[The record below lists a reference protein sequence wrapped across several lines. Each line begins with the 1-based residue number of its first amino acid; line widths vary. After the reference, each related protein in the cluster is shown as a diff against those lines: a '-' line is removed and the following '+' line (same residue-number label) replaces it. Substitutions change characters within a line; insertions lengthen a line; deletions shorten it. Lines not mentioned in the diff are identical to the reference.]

1 MEFFNS
7 AVDVLKTLVVAL
19 GAGLGVWGSVNLM
32 EGYGGDNPSANESGD
47 EAAHGWRRCCPD
59 WHHPDPPAER
69 SVRLI
74 FSGRRLPPRTYLLA
88 SVSSSSVANGFLS
101 QEETHCKSNIHLY
114 SERTVLLCRF

>member
-19 GAGLGVWGSVNLM
+19 GAGLGVWGAVNLM
-32 EGYGGDNPSANESGD
+32 EGYGGDNPSAKSQGMKQLM
-47 EAAHGWRRCCPD
+47 AGGGVALI
-59 WHHPDPPAER
+59 ER

-88 SVSSSSVANGFLS
+88 SISSPSVANGFL
-101 QEETHCKSNIHLY
+101 L
-114 SERTVLLCRF
+114 